1 METTLIFVK
10 AHVSGDNICYYE
22 CENKRTPVIG
32 TFYLREWKFKELGE
46 PDKLRV
52 SIEKVEE

>member
-1 METTLIFVK
+1 MKTILMFTKHRHSDEYV
-10 AHVSGDNICYYE
+10 CYYE
-22 CENKRTPVIG
+22 DSGTDQVIG
-32 TFYLREWKFKELGE
+32 TFYLKEWKFKELGE